1 MPRLVGINHIA
12 VEVADA
18 EEMLAFFR
26 RIFDDVTLRGSVANM
41 TFLDLGDQFV
51 ALETVRRD
59 PVNAGHFGLVVDD
72 AAATLGRAQEAGAR
86 MVGRNDFL
94 DPVGEPLAGRGLP
107 RHPVHEG
114 AAHPRGHG
122 ASQGSRSPSVRS
134 PSYATR
140 ASRTDIVTLQPFA
153 REGRRVEGAGIPVD
167 VAATGRTTT
176 LDVARAL

>member
-94 DPVGEPLAGRGLP
+94 DPSGNRWQVVDYRDIQFTKAPRILEGMGLAGLEKSERAVAELRDKGL
-107 RHPVHEG
+107 
-114 AAHPRGHG
+114 A
-122 ASQGSRSPSVRS
+122 
-134 PSYATR
+134 
-140 ASRTDIVTLQPFA
+140 D
-153 REGRRVEGAGIPVD
+153 
-167 VAATGRTTT
+167 
-176 LDVARAL
+176 